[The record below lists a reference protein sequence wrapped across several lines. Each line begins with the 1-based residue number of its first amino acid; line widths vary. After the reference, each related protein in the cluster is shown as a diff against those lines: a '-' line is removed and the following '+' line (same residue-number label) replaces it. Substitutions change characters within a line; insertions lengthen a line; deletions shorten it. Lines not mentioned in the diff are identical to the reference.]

1 MEERPNPEKLLKQIN
16 LHQKET
22 GRGKLK
28 IFFGYAAGVGKT
40 YAMLD
45 AAHAMNKAGE
55 EVVIGYIEP
64 HARPETLA
72 LIEGLEVIK
81 PLEIEYRG
89 ITLKEL
95 DLDAVLIRHP
105 KLVLVDEL
113 AHTNAEGCR
122 HKKRY
127 SDIEELLKAGIDVYT
142 TVNVQHIESLNDIV
156 ASITGVIV
164 KERIPDQVF
173 NKADQV
179 ELVDIEPEELIKRLK
194 DGKIYQQNKVSHAME
209 HFFVKEN
216 LIALREIALRRTA
229 DRVNRDVE
237 LIKEA
242 KSGVQYIT
250 GEHILVCLSASPS
263 NAKVIRTAARM
274 ANAFRAPLTALLVQ
288 TPSLKEM
295 DDKAKRCLKENIT
308 LAKEF
313 GAHIV
318 TTFGEDIAKHI
329 IEYAKASG
337 ISKIVVGR
345 TNTKKSIFTRKNSLV
360 DRLIHLAPYIDV
372 YIIPDA
378 PSFYKNKYKK
388 SFMMGKEK
396 LNYVDM
402 IKTLLILVACI
413 LLGILFE
420 KIGMRESNIIMV
432 FILGVLVSAM
442 VTKGRT
448 YSVVA
453 SVVSVITFNFFF
465 TNPRFSLESYDPGY
479 PVTFLIMLIAAIMSS
494 SMAIRV
500 KRQAKEAASQAYR
513 TQILL
518 DTSRRLQR
526 AKDISSIVE
535 KTAEQIIKLV
545 NKPLTLY
552 VEDHKQLGEPKW
564 FPCDAKINI
573 DYQKYIDKDERAVAE
588 WTYKNGMPAGTSTNT
603 LPGAEALYL
612 PIGNGKEV
620 FAVVGI
626 VLGDGEEIETFEYN
640 ILVAMLNEVA
650 FAIEKYRLD
659 RLNKEVEFEAEQE
672 KLRANLLRSISHD
685 LRTPLTSIS
694 GNASILLSQEG
705 KLSEAFKRQACES
718 IYEDSIWLINL
729 VENLLSI
736 TRVENGTMQLR
747 LQLELVEELLAEAIQ
762 HAKRIKRTHS
772 IKMQCDEEILMV
784 EVDSR
789 LIIQVIINFLDNAI
803 KYAEEGS
810 TIIVSAKREKNEV
823 AIEVADT
830 GIGVTDEDKKRIF
843 DMFYTAGNKE
853 GDGRRGLGLGLAL
866 CKSIVAAHGGSIYIK
881 DNTPKG
887 TIFGFRLQC
896 KEVNQS
902 EEEHFGSGG
911 R

>member
-1 MEERPNPEKLLKQIN
+1 MEERPNPESLLKQIHLN
-16 LHQKET
+16 NET
-22 GRGKLK
+22 ASRGKLK

-45 AAHAMNKAGE
+45 AAHAMKRAGE

-64 HARPETLA
+64 HTRPETLA
-72 LIEGLEVIK
+72 LVEGLEMIK

-95 DLDAVLIRHP
+95 DLDAVLLRHP

-113 AHTNAEGCR
+113 AHTNVKGCR
-122 HKKRY
+122 HTKRY
-127 SDIEELLKAGIDVYT
+127 SDIEELLKVGIDVYT

-164 KERIPDQVF
+164 RERIPDEIF
-173 NKADQV
+173 DKANQV
-179 ELVDIEPEELIKRLK
+179 ELVDIEPEVLIRRLK
-194 DGKIYQQNKVSHAME
+194 EGKIYHQNKVNSAIN
-209 HFFVKEN
+209 HFFTKEN
-216 LIALREIALRRTA
+216 LVALREIALRRTA
-229 DRVNRDVE
+229 DRVNRDVK

-242 KSGVQYIT
+242 KSGVQYVT

-288 TPSLKEM
+288 TPDLKEM

-337 ISKIVVGR
+337 VSKIVVGK

-360 DRLIHLAPYIDV
+360 DQLIHLVPYIDV

-388 SFMMGKEK
+388 SFVLVKEK
-396 LNYVDM
+396 LDYREM
-402 IKTLLILVACI
+402 IKTLLILVACT
-413 LLGILFE
+413 LVGMLFE
-420 KIGMRESNIIMV
+420 KLGMRESNIIMV
-432 FILGVLVSAM
+432 FLLGVLVSAM

-448 YSVVA
+448 YSVAA
-453 SVVSVITFNFFF
+453 SVISVITFNFFF

-479 PVTFLIMLIAAIMSS
+479 PVTFAIMLLAAIMSS
-494 SMAIRV
+494 SMTIRV
-500 KRQAKEAASQAYR
+500 KRQAKGAASQAYR

-526 AKDISSIVE
+526 AKNLDSIIE

-545 NKPLTLY
+545 NKPLTFY
-552 VEDHKQLGEPKW
+552 VEDNKQLGEPKW
-564 FPCDAKINI
+564 FPCEDQSNI
-573 DYQKYIDKDERAVAE
+573 DYEKYIDRDERAVAE
-588 WTYKNGMPAGTSTNT
+588 WTYKNGLLAGTSTNT

-626 VLGDGEEIETFEYN
+626 VLSAGEEIETFEYN
-640 ILVAMLNEVA
+640 LLVAMLNEVA
-650 FAIEKYRLD
+650 FAMEKYRLD
-659 RLNKEVEFEAEQE
+659 KLNKEVEFEAEQE
-672 KLRANLLRSISHD
+672 KLRTNLLRSISHD

-694 GNASILLSQEG
+694 GNASILLEQEG
-705 KLSEAFKRQACES
+705 KLNEIFKRQACES

-736 TRVENGTMQLR
+736 TRVENGTIQLR
-747 LQLELVEELLAEAIQ
+747 LEIELVEELLAEAIQ
-762 HAKRIKRTHS
+762 HAKRIKQTHS
-772 IKMQCDEEILMV
+772 IKMECDEEILMV
-784 EVDSR
+784 EVDAR
-789 LIIQVIINFLDNAI
+789 LIIQVIVNFLDNAI
-803 KYAEEGS
+803 KHMEEGS
-810 TIIVSAKREKNEV
+810 TITVSARREKNMV

-830 GIGVTDEDKKRIF
+830 GIGIANEDKKKIF
-843 DMFYTAGNKE
+843 DMFYTVNNKE

-866 CKSIVAAHGGSIYIK
+866 CKSIVEAHGGSIYIK

-887 TIFGFRLQC
+887 TIFGFKLQC

-902 EEEHFGSGG
+902 EEEYFGSRG
-911 R
+911 

>member
-1 MEERPNPEKLLKQIN
+1 MEERPNPEGLLKQIN
-16 LHQKET
+16 LSNEIA

-45 AAHAMNKAGE
+45 AAHAMKRAGE
-55 EVVIGYIEP
+55 EVVIGYVEP

-72 LIEGLEVIK
+72 LLEGLEMIK

-95 DLDAVLIRHP
+95 DLDAVLLRHP

-122 HKKRY
+122 HRKRY

-156 ASITGVIV
+156 ASITGIIV
-164 KERIPDQVF
+164 RERIPDEIF
-173 NKADQV
+173 DKANQV
-179 ELVDIEPEELIKRLK
+179 ELVDIEPEELIRRLK
-194 DGKIYQQNKVSHAME
+194 EGKIYHQNKVDSAID
-209 HFFVKEN
+209 HFFAKEN
-216 LIALREIALRRTA
+216 LVALREIALRRTA
-229 DRVNRDVE
+229 DRVNRDIE

-242 KSGVQYIT
+242 KSGVQYVT

-288 TPSLKEM
+288 TPDLKEM
-295 DDKAKRCLKENIT
+295 DDKAKRCLKENVT

-337 ISKIVVGR
+337 ISKIVVGK
-345 TNTKKSIFTRKNSLV
+345 TNTKKSIFTGRNSLV
-360 DRLIHLAPYIDV
+360 DQLIHLVPYIDV

-388 SFMMGKEK
+388 SFMMVKEK
-396 LNYVDM
+396 LDYMDM

-413 LLGILFE
+413 LLGMLFE
-420 KIGMRESNIIMV
+420 KVGMRESNIIMV

-442 VTKGRT
+442 VTQGRT

-453 SVVSVITFNFFF
+453 SVISVITFNFFF

-479 PVTFLIMLIAAIMSS
+479 PITFVIMLLAAIMSS
-494 SMAIRV
+494 SMTIRV
-500 KRQAKEAASQAYR
+500 KRQAKGSASQAYR

-526 AKDISSIVE
+526 AKDITNIIE

-545 NKPLTLY
+545 NRSLTFY
-552 VEDHKQLGEPKW
+552 VEDNKQLGEPKW
-564 FPCDAKINI
+564 FPCDDKTDI
-573 DYQKYIDKDERAVAE
+573 DYQKYIDRDERAVAE
-588 WTYKNGMPAGTSTNT
+588 WTYKNGMPAGASTNT

-640 ILVAMLNEVA
+640 LLVAMLNEVA

-694 GNASILLSQEG
+694 GNASILLEQEG
-705 KLSEAFKRQACES
+705 KLSETFKRQACES

-736 TRVENGTMQLR
+736 TRVENGTIQLR
-747 LQLELVEELLAEAIQ
+747 PELELVEELLAEAIQ

-772 IKMQCDEEILMV
+772 IKMECDEEILMV
-784 EVDSR
+784 EVDAR
-789 LIIQVIINFLDNAI
+789 LIIQVIVNLLDNAI
-803 KYAEEGS
+803 KYTEEGS
-810 TIIVSAKREKNEV
+810 TIIVSARREKNKV

-830 GIGVTDEDKKRIF
+830 GIGIIDEDKKRIF
-843 DMFYTAGNKE
+843 DMFYTANNKE

-866 CKSIVAAHGGSIYIK
+866 CKSIVAAHGGTIYIK
-881 DNTPKG
+881 DNKPKG
-887 TIFGFRLQC
+887 TIFGFELQC

-902 EEEHFGSGG
+902 EEEHFGSRG
-911 R
+911 